1 MNTKKLLSVL
11 LAVVLLLMLAACG
24 EAGVEET
31 TAPAESVTATEPSS
45 ASGQVPAKD
54 DSRIL
59 YFSLSMGE
67 SYESIK
73 SLTAYENEDGS
84 IRVEYVG
91 EEKKVGNMDPAILG
105 DLAAALEESGLL
117 KLDGQSEYAEGDA
130 SGSLFISYADESFAA
145 ADFSGFIPQE
155 FVEGYEVMD
164 AWFRSLTADMPLYVP
179 QALVMG
185 QVDAQTLEA
194 VQGIL
199 NASGMEGQDGLT
211 ISDIPMDEYFTFT
224 AGLTTG
230 DGIVNGTICAPMMN
244 VTPYS
249 LVIVT
254 MEREGD
260 AKAVRADFEDSLDWG
275 KWVCVAPSNAL
286 IAQKGNMILCL
297 MGSGDMFAQTSD
309 GIKACGW
316 TEIETF
322 DNPSF

>member
-11 LAVVLLLMLAACG
+11 LAVVLLLTLAACG

-45 ASGQVPAKD
+45 ASGQEPVAD
-54 DSRIL
+54 GSRIL

-84 IRVEYVG
+84 IHVEYAG
-91 EEKKVGNMDPAILG
+91 EEKKVGNMDAAILT
-105 DLAAALEESGLL
+105 DLAAAMEKSGLL
-117 KLDGQSEYAEGDA
+117 ELNGRSEYADGEA
-130 SGSLFISYADESFAA
+130 SGSLYVCYADESFAA

-155 FVEGYEVMD
+155 FVDGYDAMD
-164 AWFRSLTADMPLYVP
+164 AWFRSLTADMPVYVP
-179 QALVMG
+179 QAQVMG
-185 QVDAQTLEA
+185 QVDAQALES

-224 AGLTTG
+224 AGLTT
-230 DGIVNGTICAPMMN
+230 DEGITNGITCTPMMN

-254 MEREGD
+254 VESEAD
-260 AKAVRADFEDSLDWG
+260 AKNVRADFEISLDWG
-275 KWVCVAPSNAL
+275 KWVCVAPTNAL
-286 IAQKGNMILCL
+286 IAQKGNMVLCL
-297 MGSGDMFAQTSD
+297 MGGDTMYAQTAAAIE
-309 GIKACGW
+309 GCGW
-316 TEIETF
+316 TDIVTF
-322 DNPSF
+322 DNPSL